1 MRRTIKRWGKHDDDA
16 HSLAEH
22 CDQIVPVVRDAVGSG
37 FERTFCASAAEVME
51 ER

>member
-37 FERTFCASAAEVME
+37 FERTSAPVQ
-51 ER
+51 RK